1 MDLAS
6 VGAVRLS
13 VKTGLE
19 YPRLWIRKYYSRE
32 TNYFNLG
39 MDNLRLLSV
48 SVIIYKQ
55 FCKNNDDINF
65 IGKTENM
72 A

>member
-1 MDLAS
+1 
-6 VGAVRLS
+6 
-13 VKTGLE
+13 
-19 YPRLWIRKYYSRE
+19 
-32 TNYFNLG
+32 